1 MEQEKFVSCGVP
13 HLIDKDMVRESVS
26 KTKDGKVARPSGL
39 VSEMVK
45 LTEQARIDLITHLVN
60 EIIVKGV
67 ISPK

>member
-1 MEQEKFVSCGVP
+1 M
-13 HLIDKDMVRESVS
+13 IDKDMVGESIS
-26 KTKDGKVARPSGL
+26 KTKDGKVTRPSGL

-60 EIIVKGV
+60 EIIVEGV

>member
-1 MEQEKFVSCGVP
+1 
-13 HLIDKDMVRESVS
+13 MVGESIS

-39 VSEMVK
+39 VSEIVK

>member
-1 MEQEKFVSCGVP
+1 M
-13 HLIDKDMVRESVS
+13 IDKDMVGESIS

-60 EIIVKGV
+60 EIIVEGV

>member
-1 MEQEKFVSCGVP
+1 M
-13 HLIDKDMVRESVS
+13 IDKDMFGESIS
-26 KTKDGKVARPSGL
+26 ETKDGKVARPSGL

-60 EIIVKGV
+60 EIVVEGV